1 MTNPVVGVMMMMIMK
16 AIRKDKQMTNKYFN
30 VDRFKQDE
38 QRKERLMNA
47 LVWAVLG
54 FAAIGVLSTF
64 SLVLT
69 LVWGAV

>member
-1 MTNPVVGVMMMMIMK
+1 
-16 AIRKDKQMTNKYFN
+16 MTNKYFN

-38 QRKERLMNA
+38 QRKENLMNA

-69 LVWGAV
+69 KVWEWLA

>member
-1 MTNPVVGVMMMMIMK
+1 MMIMK
-16 AIRKDKQMTNKYFN
+16 TIRKDKQMTNKYFN

-38 QRKERLMNA
+38 QRKDRLMNA

-54 FAAIGVLSTF
+54 FAAIGVMSTF

>member
-1 MTNPVVGVMMMMIMK
+1 
-16 AIRKDKQMTNKYFN
+16 MTNKYFN
-30 VDRFKQDE
+30 VDKFKQDE

-54 FAAIGVLSTF
+54 FAAIGVMSTF

-69 LVWGAV
+69 LVCGAV

>member
-1 MTNPVVGVMMMMIMK
+1 MTK
-16 AIRKDKQMTNKYFN
+16 KYFN
-30 VDRFKQDE
+30 VDKFKQDE

-54 FAAIGVLSTF
+54 FAAIGVMSTF
-64 SLVLT
+64 RLVLT

>member
-1 MTNPVVGVMMMMIMK
+1 MMIMK
-16 AIRKDKQMTNKYFN
+16 TIRKDKQMSNKYFN

-54 FAAIGVLSTF
+54 FAAIGVMSTF

>member
-1 MTNPVVGVMMMMIMK
+1 MLYKGVN
-16 AIRKDKQMTNKYFN
+16 MTNKYFN
-30 VDRFKQDE
+30 VDKFKQDE
-38 QRKERLMNA
+38 QRKDRLMNA

-54 FAAIGVLSTF
+54 FAAIGVMSTF

>member
-1 MTNPVVGVMMMMIMK
+1 MK
-16 AIRKDKQMTNKYFN
+16 TIRKDKQMTNKYFN

-38 QRKERLMNA
+38 KRKDFIMNA

-54 FAAIGVLSTF
+54 FAAIGVMSTF

>member
-1 MTNPVVGVMMMMIMK
+1 
-16 AIRKDKQMTNKYFN
+16 MTNKYFN
-30 VDRFKQDE
+30 VDKFKQDE

-47 LVWAVLG
+47 LVWAVIG
-54 FAAIGVLSTF
+54 FAAIGVMSTF

>member
-1 MTNPVVGVMMMMIMK
+1 MNGKECKMS
-16 AIRKDKQMTNKYFN
+16 NKYFN
-30 VDRFKQDE
+30 VDKFKQDE
-38 QRKERLMNA
+38 QRKDFIMNA

-69 LVWGAV
+69 MIWGAV